1 MKGESMTA
9 NEIMELLRTVPDK
22 IFDVD
27 VELARSCAHLD
38 ELKDSLSISELNV
51 ELAVEMPAKSNEDTR
66 KNLRAEAVSKSPD
79 VKRIKALIRD
89 EHIRQ
94 SGIENE
100 RSKNTR
106 TFSAALAMAELAAA
120 QLNAVAARTRKE
132 TVTHEQ
138 H

>member
-1 MKGESMTA
+1 MTA
-9 NEIMELLRTVPDK
+9 NEIMELLRSVPDK

-27 VELARSCAHLD
+27 VELAHVGAHLA
-38 ELKDSLSISELNV
+38 ELKDSLEIAELNA
-51 ELAVEMPAKSNEDTR
+51 ELGIILPEKSTVDKRKELKESAVAN
-66 KNLRAEAVSKSPD
+66 SPD
-79 VKRIKALIRD
+79 VKRIKALILD

-106 TFSAALAMAELAAA
+106 IFSAALAMAELAAA

-132 TVTHEQ
+132 IVTHEQ

>member
-1 MKGESMTA
+1 MTA

-27 VELARSCAHLD
+27 VELARVGAHLA
-38 ELKDSLSISELNV
+38 ELKDSLSIAELNA

-66 KNLRAEAVSKSPD
+66 KNMRADAAAKSPD
-79 VKRIKALIRD
+79 AKRIKALIRD

-132 TVTHEQ
+132 IVTHE
-138 H
+138 

>member
-1 MKGESMTA
+1 MTA
-9 NEIMELLRTVPDK
+9 NEIMELLKAAPDK

-27 VELARSCAHLD
+27 VELAHVGAHLD
-38 ELKDSLSISELNV
+38 ELKDSLEIAELNA

-66 KNLRAEAVSKSPD
+66 KSLRAESVSKSPE
-79 VKRIKALIRD
+79 VKLIKALIRD

-132 TVTHEQ
+132 IVTHG
-138 H
+138 